1 MKYIYSVHF
10 AWTHSSDDCYRPDRG
25 IFFSSQKKAI
35 EYYRARTNDYSP
47 PARDTAGIIA
57 QAPGIDANQ
66 VSGYYSVRKTV
77 VR

>member
-10 AWTHSSDDCYRPDRG
+10 AWTHSTDDGHRPDRG
-25 IFFSSQKKAI
+25 IFFSSQKKAL

-47 PARDTAGIIA
+47 PACDTGVIA

-66 VSGYYSVRKTV
+66 VSGYYSVRKVV

>member
-10 AWTHSSDDCYRPDRG
+10 AWMPSSDEGYRPDRG
-25 IFFSSQKKAI
+25 IFFSSQKKAL
-35 EYYRARTNDYSP
+35 EYYRARTNDYSTP
-47 PARDTAGIIA
+47 SNDTGIIT